1 MTEVVVERLET
12 DLIEKIKK
20 AREKDEKVVK
30 IVEEM
35 KIEGVKALRGN
46 EWGIEE
52 DLVLKEEKIY
62 VSKNEKLRT
71 EVIWL
76 YYDVLVAE
84 DGRQ

>member
-76 YYDVLVAE
+76 YHDVLVAE

>member
-1 MTEVVVERLET
+1 
-12 DLIEKIKK
+12 
-20 AREKDEKVVK
+20 
-30 IVEEM
+30 M
-35 KIEGVKALRGN
+35 KIGGVKVLRGD

-76 YYDVLVAE
+76 YHDVLVAE